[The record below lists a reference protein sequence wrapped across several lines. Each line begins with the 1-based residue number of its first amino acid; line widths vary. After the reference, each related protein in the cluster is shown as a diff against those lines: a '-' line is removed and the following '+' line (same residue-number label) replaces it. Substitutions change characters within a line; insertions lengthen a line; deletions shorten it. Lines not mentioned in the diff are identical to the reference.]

1 MSIPAAIRRIVMQR
15 AGNRCEYCRL
25 SQTGQE
31 AVFHIDHIV
40 PESEGGLT
48 ALDNLALACVS
59 CSLRKGARRAAVDPS
74 SQRLTRLY
82 HPRTD
87 SWTRHFRWEGLRVT
101 GSSAI
106 GRTTVAALQMNR
118 INLQMIRSEE
128 MLRGRH
134 PPRV

>member
-74 SQRLTRLY
+74 SQRLTRLD